1 MKNKKYPFLFF
12 LIVLLSTGIGWA
24 QNEKITLHL
33 DNVSL
38 EHVLS
43 KIEEKTAYSFQYSKQ
58 VIDVRQK
65 RTIHVDKQTI
75 HNVLETLL
83 KGTSIQY
90 QIKNRQIILS
100 AKKTVKT
107 NTKMLKGII
116 KDRKTGEPIIGASIA
131 VEKESIG
138 AISDINGNFA
148 AVMTVV
154 MYILPIWI
162 VSHPMVYSLPTV
174 LWRIPSVDP
183 AVPVC

>member
-148 AVMTVV
+148 INVSADKKIVVSYIGYEEAV
-154 MYILPIWI
+154 
-162 VSHPMVYSLPTV
+162 
-174 LWRIPSVDP
+174 
-183 AVPVC
+183 